1 MSGEFGMYVH
11 NNMENTK
18 SKQKNQFAET
28 AVITRLVTAKVIA
41 ETLSVHE
48 RTINLWAKSGKI
60 PSKRISSTV
69 RFDFAE
75 VMAVVNGKGK
85 ES

>member
-1 MSGEFGMYVH
+1 MQ
-11 NNMENTK
+11 ENTHPKK
-18 SKQKNQFAET
+18 SGQLVKFAET

-48 RTINLWAKSGKI
+48 RTICLWAQSGKI
-60 PSKRISSTV
+60 PSKRIGSTV

-75 VMAVVNGKGK
+75 VMAVVNGK
-85 ES
+85 EQAQ

>member
-1 MSGEFGMYVH
+1 MEQLTDQRKSGQPI
-11 NNMENTK
+11 T
-18 SKQKNQFAET
+18 FAET

-48 RTINLWAKSGKI
+48 RTIHLWAQSGKI
-60 PSKRISSTV
+60 PSKRIGTTV

-75 VMAVVNGKGK
+75 VMAFVNGKDQA
-85 ES
+85 S